1 MKLFK
6 KIALT
11 AALAASFSAQ
21 AVVVNTVNNGEQS
34 LQTILNNLVTTGTA
48 PDVNLGQA
56 NEGGVFFIE
65 GGNQSGNTLV
75 LEQAGNAGTNE
86 FGIYDPY
93 NPTKRVTIFG
103 GTAGSGAAV
112 TLRAENALIGSGVL
126 FKSIDLSV
134 PALIDSETFYSNLF
148 GYYIYNGS
156 SYLYSEASKNAG
168 GIDVLAA
175 YQGNGSLKVTL
186 PNTPA
191 STWVSESFIFGFED
205 SLTGDRDFQDMV
217 VYASNLKVPEPGS
230 LALLGLGLAGLAAA
244 SRRKQNKA

>member
-6 KIALT
+6 KIALI
-11 AALAASFSAQ
+11 AALAASFSVH

-65 GGNQSGNTLV
+65 GGNQGGNTLV

-93 NPTKRVTIFG
+93 NPTKRVAIFG
-103 GTAGSGAAV
+103 GPASSGAAV
-112 TLRAENALIGSGVL
+112 TLQAMNGVGGIK
-126 FKSIDLSV
+126 FRSIDLS
-134 PALIDSETFYSNLF
+134 ALNEIGSETFYSNLF
-148 GYYIYNGS
+148 GYYLYNGS

-168 GIDVLAA
+168 GVDVLAA

-186 PNTPA
+186 PNSPE
-191 STWVSESFIFGFED
+191 SNWISESFLFGFED